1 MKKVLYGVALAL
13 FASVSVGSLQ
23 SCKDDFED
31 YKTQTS
37 YDLTKLQ
44 SQLNDEVARLKGL
57 IDQNAADI
65 AGIKAEYAK
74 VSYVNDKVAELK
86 AAYEAADKALAE
98 KLENQINGA
107 ISALD
112 QKFATIETVENYKAE
127 LEGRIGANE
136 AAIKELQE
144 LVPTLAS
151 KDDIEGLEAL
161 IRDTQDAL
169 TNVINL
175 INDANAN
182 IATIN
187 QSISNIENAIEIIAT
202 RLDKQVSG
210 ILIQGVTSPVFGDF
224 RIPLGVKNNIMFN
237 WYGKNAHGR
246 DITFPSNVGD
256 GISATGDPGLD
267 LATLKPVTYTVPNG
281 YYGDNEKNVTL
292 GKVYVTLNP
301 VGAHFDHLDVT
312 VENSKGDALPMT
324 ITLSPSEEILY
335 HGYTRT
341 EDNGFYEGVASMNV
355 EDAIN
360 TVKYSIEDDLK
371 VALKDAVKDPSKH
384 AAKDLIKAVYDQL
397 AVKVPAYGLRYSWN
411 GGLSDDMDPGFS
423 MNSYAVLSQ
432 YDLAVATAHPLSF
445 NFLADY
451 PGTSKKL
458 PILDPI
464 SNFILKLKED
474 GDLHFKFDP
483 ITFNNVKITLPEI
496 KITPAEVTPDNNN
509 KVTVVIEPI
518 GIYDENDKFIG
529 ASKRQ
534 TFDAEGVD
542 KIVDDL
548 AEKINASI
556 LDITSQIQGWSES
569 ANKDLTKQVQ
579 DALNPVADQINS
591 MMESIN
597 GQIDQMIDKIGH
609 KFDGLFNKANR
620 LVDIYNKIAKKV
632 NNILAD
638 PNAYL
643 QATALYGMNG
653 GYGFLSG
660 NVNRPT
666 VFKQAG
672 GDAFSIFLTTYTGE
686 LIVPTCKKYVAVTGV
701 YKNGKAVSADLA
713 SLNAASEDLNAVL
726 DGGQIKVVVPAAG
739 FTSGNVY
746 EFTYQAL
753 DYSGYTSTKKFYIEV
768 K

>member
-1 MKKVLYGVALAL
+1 
-13 FASVSVGSLQ
+13 
-23 SCKDDFED
+23 
-31 YKTQTS
+31 
-37 YDLTKLQ
+37 
-44 SQLNDEVARLKGL
+44 
-57 IDQNAADI
+57 
-65 AGIKAEYAK
+65 IKA
-74 VSYVNDKVAELK
+74 
-86 AAYEAADKALAE
+86 
-98 KLENQINGA
+98 
-107 ISALD
+107 
-112 QKFATIETVENYKAE
+112 
-127 LEGRIGANE
+127 
-136 AAIKELQE
+136 LQD
-144 LVPTLAS
+144 LVPTLAN

-161 IRDTQDAL
+161 IRETQQSL
-169 TNVINL
+169 TNILNL
-175 INDANAN
+175 INDVNAD
-182 IATIN
+182 IDAIN
-187 QSISNIENAIEIIAT
+187 QKIENIEGAIDAIVT

-210 ILIQGVTSPVFGDF
+210 ILIQGVASPVFGDF

-237 WYGKNAHGR
+237 WYGKNERG
-246 DITFPSNVGD
+246 IEFSFPSNVS

-267 LATLKPVTYTVPNG
+267 LAALKPAAYTVPEG
-281 YYGDNEKNVTL
+281 FYGDNEKNVTL

-324 ITLSPSEEILY
+324 ITLSPSDEILY
-335 HGYTRT
+335 HGYSRS
-341 EDNGFYEGVASMNV
+341 EDNGFYEGVASMAV
-355 EDAIN
+355 EDAVN

-371 VALKDAVKDPSKH
+371 VALKDAVKNPSKH
-384 AAKDLIKAVYDQL
+384 AAKDLVKAVYDQL
-397 AVKVPAYGLRYSWN
+397 AVKVPAYGLRYSWT
-411 GGLSDDMDPGFS
+411 GGLTDDMDPGFS

-451 PGTSKKL
+451 PGTSKRL

-464 SNFILKLKED
+464 HNFILKLVED
-474 GDLHFKFDP
+474 GDLAFNFEKISFDN
-483 ITFNNVKITLPEI
+483 ISITLPKITISAPEVVPGDNNEI
-496 KITPAEVTPDNNN
+496 KVTIDPISVWDTTTG
-509 KVTVVIEPI
+509 KEIGQTKKEEFYGDATKIIE
-518 GIYDENDKFIG
+518 
-529 ASKRQ
+529 
-534 TFDAEGVD
+534 
-542 KIVDDL
+542 DL
-548 AEKINASI
+548 TTKINTSI
-556 LDITSQIQGWSES
+556 SGITNDVEGWSKEADES
-569 ANKDLTKQVQ
+569 ISSQLQSELGKIAT
-579 DALNPVADQINS
+579 QIND

-597 GQIDQMIDKIGH
+597 AQIAEKVENIGH

-620 LVDIYNKIAKKV
+620 VVDIYNKIAKKV
-632 NNILAD
+632 NKILAD

-643 QATALYGMNG
+643 QVTALYGMNG

-713 SLNAASEDLNAVL
+713 ALNAASEDLNAVL

-753 DYSGYTSTKKFYIEV
+753 DYSGYTSTQKFYIEV